1 MARTRTRRL
10 PGARGEALT
19 GYAFVLPQLVGS
31 AAFVIGPLIAVF
43 WYSLHD
49 WNVLANKFTFVGGE
63 NYTRMFE
70 DPGFSDSLRVS
81 AIFSVGLVV
90 LNITLALALAVMLN
104 QKMRGTATFRA
115 FFFSPVVVSLVAWT
129 IVWGFLLQADGGI
142 NGFLQQV
149 GIDGPNWLR
158 EGPTAMASVIIVQVF
173 KNVGLNMVLFLAALQ
188 SVPAELREAARV
200 DGASAWRT
208 FRSVVVPLISP
219 TILLVTILTIVGSL
233 QVFAQIAVLT
243 QGGPGTSTTVLVY
256 YLYQQA
262 FQFKEFGYAS
272 AVSVALFV
280 LVALLTFV
288 QWQTRKRW
296 VHHEV

>member
-63 NYTRMFE
+63 NYARMFD

-104 QKMRGTATFRA
+104 QRMR
-115 FFFSPVVVSLVAWT
+115 
-129 IVWGFLLQADGGI
+129 
-142 NGFLQQV
+142 
-149 GIDGPNWLR
+149 
-158 EGPTAMASVIIVQVF
+158 
-173 KNVGLNMVLFLAALQ
+173 
-188 SVPAELREAARV
+188 
-200 DGASAWRT
+200 
-208 FRSVVVPLISP
+208 
-219 TILLVTILTIVGSL
+219 
-233 QVFAQIAVLT
+233 
-243 QGGPGTSTTVLVY
+243 
-256 YLYQQA
+256 
-262 FQFKEFGYAS
+262 
-272 AVSVALFV
+272 
-280 LVALLTFV
+280 
-288 QWQTRKRW
+288 
-296 VHHEV
+296 